1 MNSPTGKHQVSKKDI
16 IGDFVLLSRQMLHY
30 SNQGAPRLDF
40 LRAISEMMIAFSG
53 CDSLEVWA
61 KDLNLHY
68 RWKYNHNDADGFSF
82 QIIEQPD
89 SNSQTTAEKDQPNAP
104 AHAKNLFALFCDN
117 EKAANLIEKTYLVN
131 KCANPEKDI
140 FSLENLMAGLFS
152 EEKCGS
158 MLWLPF
164 IVDDKNSGILILKSS
179 TPGFFSLG
187 DKKYFEEIAQTAGI
201 AIANRRAQV
210 ALRERF
216 KELRCMYGIC
226 QVINRPHTSLDTILH
241 NIVKLLPPAMQ
252 YPEICYGR
260 IILDGRVY
268 SASGFPEDRERLSS
282 NIHIDGITRGLV
294 EVTYG
299 RKKDALEAEIFL
311 REEQALIDNIA
322 HQLAMIV
329 ERKQAEEEKARLE
342 EQLRHSDRLATIGQL
357 AAGVA
362 HELNEPIGN
371 ILGFAQLAGKTP
383 QLPEQAEK
391 DINRIVESSLNARD
405 IVKKLLTFARQAP
418 SRKITFNPNNLI
430 ERALPFFTTRF
441 AHENIQAEFFP
452 DADLPDISADP
463 GQINQVFINLIVNAM
478 QAMPDGGNLYI
489 TTFLQDGWACMSV
502 KDTGTGMSEDVLKQ
516 IFVPF
521 FTTKKVGQG
530 TGLGLSLV
538 HGIVTSHGGK
548 TEVKSKPGEGSEF
561 IIKLPV

>member
-1 MNSPTGKHQVSKKDI
+1 
-16 IGDFVLLSRQMLHY
+16 
-30 SNQGAPRLDF
+30 
-40 LRAISEMMIAFSG
+40 
-53 CDSLEVWA
+53 
-61 KDLNLHY
+61 
-68 RWKYNHNDADGFSF
+68 
-82 QIIEQPD
+82 
-89 SNSQTTAEKDQPNAP
+89 
-104 AHAKNLFALFCDN
+104 
-117 EKAANLIEKTYLVN
+117 
-131 KCANPEKDI
+131 
-140 FSLENLMAGLFS
+140 
-152 EEKCGS
+152 
-158 MLWLPF
+158 
-164 IVDDKNSGILILKSS
+164 
-179 TPGFFSLG
+179 
-187 DKKYFEEIAQTAGI
+187 
-201 AIANRRAQV
+201 
-210 ALRERF
+210 
-216 KELRCMYGIC
+216 MYGIC